1 MKKLNK
7 KGFTLTEMI
16 VVIAIIGILAG
27 VLIPTITGYI
37 KRAKLSNDE
46 QLAASMTDE
55 IERYCIENN
64 ISQKNLTGT
73 DVRTILVGK
82 EYNLAPSHKSWTYV
96 YNAQS
101 KEVEVLELKNLT
113 VDWADY
119 TQASCPSEYT
129 ENMYLVGK
137 GKSDYEQAVNILL
150 TAESSS
156 SFAGLSEL
164 EDLSSSEEALIT
176 EFMPGSTLY
185 VKNDN
190 VIDNANGVSLF
201 ANEIKHV
208 VFCELTFNVPA
219 KLGTYA
225 SQLPEFKVPELIS
238 SIDDKAKTSLSS
250 KITNMHNIKPVIAVK
265 TLSPTYF
272 NTNTYEITFGDYIND
287 TVSQTINMTTLG
299 YVVLSEEGVDTY
311 YYVRQINACFYTI
324 QGLSAKGTVNF
335 LEKTYREEAMISNL
349 GEGRLETSRLDD
361 LGIDY
366 AK

>member
-37 KRAKLSNDE
+37 KKAKLSNDQ

-64 ISQKNLTGT
+64 LSQKDLTGT

-82 EYNLAPSHKSWTYV
+82 EYNLAPSHKTWTYV
-96 YNAQS
+96 YNAED

-119 TQASCPSEYT
+119 SKASDPSEYT

-137 GKSDYEQAVNILL
+137 GKSDYEVAVNILL
-150 TAESSS
+150 TAKSSA
-156 SFAGLSEL
+156 SFAGLTEL
-164 EDLSSSEEALIT
+164 EDLSPSEEALIA

-185 VKNDN
+185 VRNDT
-190 VIDNANGVSLF
+190 VIDNAGGVSLLS
-201 ANEIKHV
+201 NEIKHV

-219 KLGTYA
+219 KLAQYVA
-225 SQLPEFKVPELIS
+225 ELPQFNVPELIN
-238 SIDDKAKTSLSS
+238 SIDDKS
-250 KITNMHNIKPVIAVK
+250 KETLTGTITNINSIKSNTAVK
-265 TLSPTYF
+265 ILSPTYF
-272 NTNTYEITFGDYIND
+272 NTDTYEITFGDYIND
-287 TVSQTINMTTLG
+287 TVIQTINMTDLG
-299 YVVLSEEGVDTY
+299 YVVIGDDY
-311 YYVRQINACFYTI
+311 YYVRQINACFYTV

-335 LEKTYREEAMISNL
+335 LEKTLREEAMISNL
-349 GEGRLETSRLDD
+349 GAGRLELSDLED
-361 LGIDY
+361 LGIDI
-366 AK
+366 A

>member
-37 KRAKLSNDE
+37 KKAKLSNDQ

-55 IERYCIENN
+55 LERYCIENN
-64 ISQKNLTGT
+64 LSQRNLTGT

-96 YNAQS
+96 YNADE

-113 VDWADY
+113 VEWADY
-119 TQASCPSEYT
+119 SKASDPSEFT
-129 ENMYLVGK
+129 EGMYLVGK

-150 TAESSS
+150 TAETSA
-156 SFAGLSEL
+156 SFAGLLDL
-164 EDLSSSEEALIT
+164 EDLSASEEALIT

-185 VKNDN
+185 VRNDT
-190 VIDNANGVSLF
+190 VIDNADGVSLLS
-201 ANEIKHV
+201 NEIKHV

-219 KLGTYA
+219 KLAQYVA
-225 SQLPEFKVPELIS
+225 ELPQFEVPELIS
-238 SIDDKAKTSLSS
+238 SIDDKAKEALVGT
-250 KITNMHNIKPVIAVK
+250 ITNMNSIKSNVAVK
-265 TLSPTYF
+265 VLNPNYF
-272 NTNTYEITFGDYIND
+272 DTDTYEITFGDYIND
-287 TVSQTINMTTLG
+287 TIAKTINSTTLG
-299 YVVLSEEGVDTY
+299 YVVIGDDY
-311 YYVRQINACFYTI
+311 YYVRQINACFYTV

-349 GEGRLETSRLDD
+349 GSGRLELSALEN
-361 LGIDY
+361 LGIDI
-366 AK
+366 AN

>member
-27 VLIPTITGYI
+27 VLIPAITGYI
-37 KRAKLSNDE
+37 KKAKLSNDQ

-64 ISQKNLTGT
+64 LDQNKLTGT

-82 EYNLAPSHKSWTYV
+82 EYNLEPSHKTWTYV
-96 YNAQS
+96 YNAQD
-101 KEVEVLELKNLT
+101 KEVKVLELKNLT
-113 VDWADY
+113 VSWTDY
-119 TQASCPSEYT
+119 SQANDPSEYT
-129 ENMYLVGK
+129 EGMYLVGK

-150 TAESSS
+150 TVENET

-164 EDLSSSEEALIT
+164 EDLSSSEQTLIN

-190 VIDNANGVSLF
+190 VISIANGVSLL
-201 ANEIKHV
+201 ASEIKHV

-219 KLGTYA
+219 KLAQYA
-225 SQLPEFKVPELIS
+225 AELPQFNVPELIS
-238 SIDDKAKTSLSS
+238 SIDDKAKQALTSV
-250 KITNMHNIKPVIAVK
+250 IVNINTIKPIIAVQ

-272 NTNTYEITFGDYIND
+272 NTDTYEITFGDYVND

-299 YVVLSEEGVDTY
+299 YVVLNEDGVDAY
-311 YYVRQINACFYTI
+311 YYVRQINACFYTV

-349 GEGRLETSRLDD
+349 GEGRLDSSKLVD